1 MEQDNSHGDT
11 GGSTPSPNTPSCLV
25 GSLVAPWVDWDVEKR
40 RRRQEARIALIAQWR
55 NEIRQLRL
63 EDGDGHANAVFRED
77 QTCWGP
83 ATYVDLSL
91 EPTQDEA
98 GAYLPRFGAQ
108 AYRWWPGAAPCVYFH
123 IDGIKVPANRG
134 GDCPLDDSVHLTADE
149 AIRLAT
155 ALLKA
160 AGDIKGEPNGPASRL
175 I

>member
-1 MEQDNSHGDT
+1 VTTTERHLLPPVM
-11 GGSTPSPNTPSCLV
+11 C
-25 GSLVAPWVDWDVEKR
+25 APWC
-40 RRRQEARIALIAQWR
+40 
-55 NEIRQLRL
+55 